1 MTRHGW
7 IVRSAATSLVAALAW
22 GAITPRAEAGKW
34 FQRRQARPVVVAP
47 RPAPAPGP
55 ASTAYAVPRAEPA
68 PLGSFYHNPT
78 IMVGG
83 NWPNRVAE
91 DTYGVY
97 GGYSPNGFYG
107 DTTMVLYGPLSA
119 LRAVTAPVPVYS
131 RGYDGRTIVTEGT
144 ATSYPNMPE
153 LSPVIYPTK
162 ATNFW
167 GFRETTTLPWWTRG
181 TNWIDQN

>member
-1 MTRHGW
+1 MMRHRW
-7 IVRSAATSLVAALAW
+7 IVRSAATSLVAVLALGALA
-22 GAITPRAEAGKW
+22 PRAQAGKW

-47 RPAPAPGP
+47 APAPVP
-55 ASTAYAVPRAEPA
+55 TAYATPRAEAA
-68 PLGSFYHNPT
+68 PLGSFAHNPQ

-83 NWPNRVAE
+83 NWPNRIAE
-91 DTYGVY
+91 DGPGVAL

-107 DTTMVLYGPLSA
+107 DTTMVLYGPLAA

-131 RGYDGRTIVTEGT
+131 RGYDGRTVVTEGT

-153 LSPVIYPTK
+153 LSPVIYPTR

-167 GFRETTTLPWWTRG
+167 GFRETTTPPWWTRG
-181 TNWIDQN
+181 TNWIDKN